1 VNRRIVTARDVSA
14 GADRVPDGYFDRMLK
29 CIPIE
34 VVGVYVVLTS
44 AAVSAFD
51 GSTLRWWL
59 FVLLLGGVAVAPGY
73 ARAAL
78 GIRRLSQLG
87 MTTAAFGVFA
97 AATGGW
103 FGTLSWWS
111 GFYPLL
117 ASVLFGIGV
126 ALVDFGPAHS
136 HPLPA
141 AREPADDSEPGLQPD
156 PGGPD
161 AAEEGADPGGYPGM
175 GGMDPAEESGL
186 LRVWRGPAP
195 PD

>member
-1 VNRRIVTARDVSA
+1 MNRRIVTARDVSA

-34 VVGVYVVLTS
+34 VVGVYVLLTS

-59 FVLLLGGVAVAPGY
+59 FVLVLGGAGSAPGY

-78 GIRRLSQLG
+78 GIRRLSQLA

-117 ASVLFGIGV
+117 ASVLFGIAV
-126 ALVDFGPAHS
+126 ALVDFGPAPS
-136 HPLPA
+136 RPLTARDPAEEAGPGALPDPA
-141 AREPADDSEPGLQPD
+141 AG
-156 PGGPD
+156 PGGPAGSGAD
-161 AAEEGADPGGYPGM
+161 TGAPPGADPG
-175 GGMDPAEESGL
+175 EESGL

-195 PD
+195 PGS